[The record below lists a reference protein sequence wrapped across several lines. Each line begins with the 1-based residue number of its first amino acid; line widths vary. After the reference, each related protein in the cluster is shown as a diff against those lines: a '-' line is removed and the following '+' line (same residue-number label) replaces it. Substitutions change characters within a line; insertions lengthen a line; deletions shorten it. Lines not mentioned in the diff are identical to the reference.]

1 MALPP
6 LETSKVNPVTTR
18 LTDVDLYE
26 AVCLRL
32 EEDTYREIY
41 SGVSFDDDGIPIT
54 GDAVVDEWERE
65 LLQNGIERT

>member
-1 MALPP
+1 
-6 LETSKVNPVTTR
+6 
-18 LTDVDLYE
+18 LYE

-41 SGVSFDDDGIPIT
+41 SGVTFDDDGNPIT

-65 LLQNGIERT
+65 LTQNGIERT